1 MQYKPFA
8 SFDPLEAK
16 TKADSEVK
24 LKALKNEIK
33 GILTSYVGWYDP
45 FSETLQNAMDAV
57 EKRANNNELFYSPK
71 IWITINLKENI
82 LMVTDN
88 GIGLEE
94 SQFKSFLTPF
104 FSFKST
110 KNRGHKGVGATYL
123 AYGFNYIQLCTKTSS
138 FTGVGK
144 MIDARDWVDDDEIDL
159 TRPQVIHDE
168 EGPLDPYFIKEI
180 LNSYETG
187 VSICIKFDK
196 KSFPKNLNWVG
207 MTEATAWL
215 QVLRL
220 KTALG
225 AIKPTEK
232 LEVYLDV
239 IDKNDKVTKASINS
253 PTYLW
258 IHETSEKSKSIC
270 YKEVKK
276 KRQELIDKDK
286 DASDL
291 PKQYRNKLVI
301 YGEWYF
307 DSSSSN
313 PEIKLKLEDEEKE
326 LLDKHKPYVYC
337 AYVWSVNYWNN
348 FSKNLNY
355 RIGNKVISGGIQLA
369 ANNMPQGEA
378 IPIPLGQ
385 NISRQNNAYVVIHF
399 DNYTPDL
406 GRKNYKK
413 QLVELSQKIASRL
426 VDILFK
432 YHKCLKPTGTGTSKD
447 SLALEKRI
455 SDWKKQME
463 DHERQNPLTLINEN
477 FFIPTK
483 KISITSIPSR
493 EQDVIALFNQ
503 LIAGGVIRGIQIM
516 ATNERADYDGLYR
529 IIIEKNNFHIYNKD
543 KNPLGIQ
550 QENLDNYESQ
560 NLLPFKSEPKVLE
573 YKYSLDGLVEDIG
586 TGTKKIKDIN
596 LVVVWKTGEEWRKN
610 YKITTTLHEDYLD
623 YRLYHGI
630 THKMSNFDTSGD
642 GMEIIVLQEL
652 IEYLNDPESTQQKQ
666 LEKYEDYED

>member
-144 MIDARDWVDDDEIDL
+144 MIGARDWVDDDEIDL

-168 EGPLDPYFIKEI
+168 EGALDNYFIKEI

-207 MTEATAWL
+207 MTEANAWL

-225 AIKPTEK
+225 AINATEK
-232 LEVYLDV
+232 LEVFLDV
-239 IDKNDKVTKASINS
+239 VDKNGKLTQASINS

-276 KRQELIDKDK
+276 KRQELVEKDK

-291 PKQYRNKLVI
+291 PKSLLNKFVI
-301 YGEWYF
+301 YGEWFF

-313 PEIKLKLEDEEKE
+313 PDLKLKLEDEEKE

-337 AYVWSVNYWNN
+337 AYVWSVSHWNN

-432 YHKCLKPTGTGTSKD
+432 YHKCLKPTGTGKSKD
-447 SLALEKRI
+447 SLALEKRV
-455 SDWKKQME
+455 SDWKKEME
-463 DHERQNPLTLINEN
+463 EHEKQNPLNLINEN

-503 LIAGGVIRGIQIM
+503 MIAGGVIRGIQIM

-529 IIIEKNNFHIYNKD
+529 IIIEKNNVHIYNQD

-550 QENLDNYESQ
+550 PENLDNYESQ

-596 LVVVWKTGEEWRKN
+596 LVVVWETGEEWIKN

-623 YRLYHGI
+623 YRPYHGI
-630 THKMSNFDTSGD
+630 THRMSNVDTSGD
-642 GMEIIVLQEL
+642 AMDIIVLQEL
-652 IEYLNDPESTQQKQ
+652 IEYLNDPESTQKKQ
-666 LEKYEDYED
+666 LAKYEDYED